1 MIFLVE
7 SLDSTHKRGYLF
19 VEQESMSSL
28 LKYLSTQRITPL
40 SIREIPQMLSFLV
53 PVPKIKIKPEEV
65 IELIES
71 LHLIIKSGL
80 PLHTGLLDLAE
91 DSNSPKFKKMLI
103 GVAEEIHQ
111 GKSLSAAFKPYEK
124 AFGVM
129 IINLIHIGEETGQLQ
144 VTLERGAQFLKRTLN
159 LKKKAKSALI
169 YPMISLL
176 TVSAAMLTWMIYVLP
191 QMTQLFKE
199 MDVELPAITL
209 FVIALSD
216 FVTNYIGYMIG
227 GFIILII
234 AFVVVHKKYQKVR
247 FHTDR
252 YILKIPVVK
261 HIVAGF
267 NMAFIAEYLRLA
279 LISGIPL
286 FHAMEILQ
294 SNIGN
299 EVFQQALK
307 SAYNDVSRGSQLSIA
322 FKKTGLF
329 SPFMIR
335 MMGVGEAS
343 GNLDSQLEL
352 IAEFYNERVDY
363 YAENIGKLIEPVMLI
378 IVGGFMALIMVA
390 LMGPMYDL
398 VGAMG
403 DM

>member
-7 SLDSTHKRGYLF
+7 SIDSGHKRGYLF
-19 VEQESMSSL
+19 VEQESMGAL
-28 LKYLSTQRITPL
+28 LKHLSTQRITPL
-40 SIREIPQMLSFLV
+40 SIREIPQFLSFLV
-53 PVPKIKIKPEEV
+53 PVSKIKIKPEEV

-91 DSNSPKFKKMLI
+91 DSNNPKFKKMLI
-103 GVAEEIHQ
+103 SVAEDIHQ
-111 GKSLSAAFKPYEK
+111 GKSLSGAFKPYEK

-144 VTLERGAQFLKRTLN
+144 TTLERGAQFLKRTLN

-169 YPMISLL
+169 YPMISLF
-176 TVSAAMLTWMIYVLP
+176 TVTAAMLTWMIYVLP

-199 MDVELPAITL
+199 MDVELPVITL

-227 GFIILII
+227 ATVVLIVV
-234 AFVVVHKKYQKVR
+234 FVMLHKKYQQVR

-252 YILKIPVVK
+252 YVLKIPIIK
-261 HIVAGF
+261 HVVAGF
-267 NMAFIAEYLRLA
+267 NMAFISEYLRLA

-286 FHAMEILQ
+286 FHALEILQ
-294 SNIGN
+294 SNISN
-299 EVFQQALK
+299 EVFQKALK
-307 SAYNDVSRGSQLSIA
+307 SAYNSVSRGSQLSIA
-322 FKKTGLF
+322 FKQTGLF

-343 GNLDSQLEL
+343 GNLDNQLEL
-352 IAEFYNERVDY
+352 IAEYYNERVDY
-363 YAENIGKLIEPVMLI
+363 YADNIGKIIEPVMLI

-403 DM
+403 DK